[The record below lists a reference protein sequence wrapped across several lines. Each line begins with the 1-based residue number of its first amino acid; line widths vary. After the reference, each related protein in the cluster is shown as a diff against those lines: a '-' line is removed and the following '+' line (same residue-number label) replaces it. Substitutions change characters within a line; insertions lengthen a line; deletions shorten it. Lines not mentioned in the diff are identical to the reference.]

1 MQKHTFYRVIN
12 FIVLPLALLIGLQA
26 FVVLMV
32 AFTNPTLLLVAFML
46 ACIPIYAFTANYF
59 YNKSVMKG
67 EQSKASLKEWI
78 KANAVV
84 SIIFSVFM
92 LLACLGMLAALNN
105 PKFAE
110 DIRSQLETGSQ
121 TQVSAEELA
130 KMMKLYC
137 YIFIPFSL
145 LLLTHIIITFRL
157 LKQHNHMFGYSSND
171 PK

>member
-12 FIVLPLALLIGLQA
+12 FIVLPLTLLIGLQA
-26 FVVLMV
+26 FGVLIV
-32 AFTNPTLLLVAFML
+32 AFSNPSLLLIAFVL

-59 YNKSVMKG
+59 YNKSVVKR
-67 EQSKASLKEWI
+67 EQCKASLEEWI
-78 KANAVV
+78 KANAIV

-110 DIRSQLETGSQ
+110 DIRTQLETGSQ
-121 TQVSAEELA
+121 TQVSAEELS
-130 KMMKLYC
+130 KMMKVYC

-145 LLLTHIIITFRL
+145 ILLTHIIITLRI
-157 LKQHNHMFGYSSND
+157 LKQHNHMFGYSTND
-171 PK
+171 PE